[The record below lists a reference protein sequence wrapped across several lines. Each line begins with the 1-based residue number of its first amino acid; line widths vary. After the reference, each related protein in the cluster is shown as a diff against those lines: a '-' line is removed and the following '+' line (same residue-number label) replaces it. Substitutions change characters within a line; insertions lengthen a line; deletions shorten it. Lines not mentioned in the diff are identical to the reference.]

1 MKRRK
6 APPYDPFAY
15 EPPAAS
21 GHRTELVDGVYHV
34 ADESGER
41 VTQVCSVEEF
51 YDDFHELT
59 VRWLPFLGLCWC
71 CCV

>member
-1 MKRRK
+1 MKRRQ

-21 GHRTELVDGVYHV
+21 RHRIELVDGVYHV

-41 VTQVCSVEEF
+41 VSEVFGVDEF
-51 YDDFHELT
+51 YEDFHELT
-59 VRWLPFLGLCWC
+59 VRVRA
-71 CCV
+71 CVVLFVVLVV

>member
-1 MKRRK
+1 MKRRQ

-21 GHRTELVDGVYHV
+21 RHRIELVDGVYHV

-41 VTQVCSVEEF
+41 VSEVFGVDEF
-51 YDDFHELT
+51 YEDFHELT
-59 VRWLPFLGLCWC
+59 VRVRACVA
-71 CCV
+71 CCVLVV